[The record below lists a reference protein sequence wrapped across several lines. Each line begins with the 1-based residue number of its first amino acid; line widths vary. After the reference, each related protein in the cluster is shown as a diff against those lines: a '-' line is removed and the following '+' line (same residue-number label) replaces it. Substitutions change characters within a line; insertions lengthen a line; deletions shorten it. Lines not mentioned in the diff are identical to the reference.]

1 MHVFAFL
8 LYILFQFRDLI
19 ALLNYTNYR
28 TCRNLSFYLS
38 SQNARFGGVRVGF
51 IFHDN
56 TPLNLDA
63 VKLAHVNA
71 AITIGENRV
80 TQKFRLETLVMY
92 KWEIIGTALVSLDL
106 IEVVPVTVTVPD
118 HGFRRVIGLHAV
130 IADIIRI
137 IIYNSTRPSLFE

>member
-19 ALLNYTNYR
+19 ALLNYR

-63 VKLAHVNA
+63 VKLAHVNTA
-71 AITIGENRV
+71 VTIGENRL
-80 TQKFRLETLVMY
+80 TQKFRLETLVM
-92 KWEIIGTALVSLDL
+92 
-106 IEVVPVTVTVPD
+106 
-118 HGFRRVIGLHAV
+118 
-130 IADIIRI
+130 
-137 IIYNSTRPSLFE
+137 